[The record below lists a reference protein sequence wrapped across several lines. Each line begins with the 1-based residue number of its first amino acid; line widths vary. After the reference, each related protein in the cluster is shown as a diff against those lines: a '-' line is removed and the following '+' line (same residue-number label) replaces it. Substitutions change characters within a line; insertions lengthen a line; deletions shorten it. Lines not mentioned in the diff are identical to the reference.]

1 MVLASSLAH
10 IASRSASVTSSATSS
25 SKKRPEGT
33 SATPA
38 KPNPSNAWWIAGP
51 CGSSTPGLSVTW
63 TWTFRGRPLSDG
75 DGKGWRA
82 YARESPARQGG
93 GWEEN
98 RLFRIANQSQLSCC
112 ESLALSL
119 DGSC

>member
-25 SKKRPEGT
+25 SKKRQART

-38 KPNPSNAWWIAGP
+38 KPNPSSAWWIALP

-63 TWTFRGRPLSDG
+63 TWTFMGRPLSDG

-93 GWEEN
+93 GWEG
-98 RLFRIANQSQLSCC
+98 NQIGRASGRGGGG
-112 ESLALSL
+112 EYV
-119 DGSC
+119 